1 MLELSTA
8 ANLLLVIIGFGSLIL
23 VHELGHFLAAKWAKV
38 RVHDF
43 AIGFG
48 PAIVSYR
55 KGISVRMGSTIGE
68 YERRMREA
76 GKHPMRDHLEGVSD
90 TEYRLNWFPLGGYVR
105 MLGQD
110 DSNPAAISNAPDSF
124 TSQKVWKRMV
134 IISAGVV
141 MNILVAA
148 ALFIAVFMHGRI
160 APAPI
165 VGEVASGSPAAL
177 AQPIDASASLAGA
190 PGLRPGDE
198 VVSIDGKPAHTFADL
213 QIAAA
218 TAVPGEPRRFTIRRE
233 GVDGT
238 LTFVLRPEKST
249 TGPGVQIGVAPGL
262 SGTVAEFLPGDE
274 DLARAEMVR
283 AGLEGVWSGMTIVEA
298 GGAPASTW
306 RDLDRAVA
314 ASGGAPVTVVFET
327 PAGERIERTVQPR
340 PELQT
345 AGAIVPQSKSPMR
358 APHLA
363 GLMPPMLVQRVTRPA
378 ALEVMR
384 PGDVLVRVESL
395 EWPDLPGALRT
406 LYGVRS
412 GEASLA
418 ILRDA
423 ERFETTLGVSDQGML
438 GVELDSTG
446 APAVVTRIAPATDAS
461 GEERD
466 PWPGASLDLPPGTR
480 IEAVDGQAIA
490 TFADL
495 RDALRRA
502 TADALAADS
511 GASVVLTVRLP
522 LAGGTDT
529 ETVALTLAH
538 DDVRAL
544 HDLGWINPV
553 DPLFFRPVTTLQ
565 KAEGPIAALG
575 MGVHETNRIIRLTY
589 LTLLRFFQGSVEIE
603 QFSGPVGIAHVGTRI
618 AQDGFISLLF
628 FLAVISAN
636 LAVINF
642 LPLPIVDGGH
652 MVYLTIEGITGKP
665 VSVAVQ
671 NIAALLGLCVIAGF
685 FLVVTFNDIKN
696 LLGA

>member
-55 KGISVRMGSTIGE
+55 RGIGVRMGSTIGE
-68 YERRMREA
+68 YERRMRAA
-76 GKHPMRDHLEGVSD
+76 GKHPMRDHLDGVSD

-110 DSNPAAISNAPDSF
+110 DSNPAAISDAPDSF

-160 APAPI
+160 APAPV
-165 VGEVASGSPAAL
+165 VGVVAQDSPAAV
-177 AQPIDASASLAGA
+177 AQPIEASAALAGG

-218 TAVPGEPRRFTIRRE
+218 TAVPGQPKRFTVRRDGVE
-233 GVDGT
+233 GE
-238 LTFVLRPEKST
+238 LTFIVRPEKST

-262 SGTVAEFLPGDE
+262 SGTLAEFLPGDE
-274 DLARAEMVR
+274 DLARAELAKV
-283 AGLEGVWSGMTIVEA
+283 GLEGVWSGMSIVEA

-306 RDLDRAVA
+306 RELNAAVQ
-314 ASGGAPVTVVFET
+314 ASGGAPVSVVFET
-327 PAGERIERTVQPR
+327 PTGERIERTVQPR

-345 AGAIVPQSKSPMR
+345 AGVIVPQSPAPMR

-363 GLMPPMLVQRVTRPA
+363 GLMPPMLVQEATRDASIA
-378 ALEVMR
+378 ALR
-384 PGDVLVRVESL
+384 SGDLLVRIESL

-406 LYGVRS
+406 LHGVRG
-412 GEASLA
+412 GEASLSV
-418 ILRDA
+418 LRDG
-423 ERFETTLGVSDQGML
+423 ERIEATVGVSAEGML
-438 GVELDSTG
+438 GVSLDGVG
-446 APAVVTRIAPATDAS
+446 APAIVTRIAPATDAS
-461 GEERD
+461 GADRA
-466 PWPGASLDLPPGTR
+466 PWPGAGLDLPPGTK
-480 IEAVDGQAIA
+480 IELVDGAPVA

-495 RDALRRA
+495 RAALRDA
-502 TADALAADS
+502 TASALAAES
-511 GASVVLTVRLP
+511 GASVALTVRLP

-529 ETVALTLAH
+529 EEVALTLAT
-538 DDVRAL
+538 DEVRAL
-544 HDLGWINPV
+544 HDLGWLNPV

-575 MGVHETNRIIRLTY
+575 MGLHETNRIVRLTY

-652 MVYLTIEGITGKP
+652 MVYLAIEGVTGKP